1 MTAVQAGLTSIR
13 VSWTPSSDATEYII
27 SYTGG
32 GSSDSVTIILS
43 DATTDVYVLAGLVMN
58 ATYTIS
64 IVATSEVFPS
74 DVVEL
79 PELTLGEGLLIH
91 MYIHLRNWWAEWVHL

>member
-1 MTAVQAGLTSIR
+1 MAVQAGLASIR
-13 VSWTPSSDATEYII
+13 LSWTPSSDATEYII

-32 GSSDSVTIILS
+32 GSSDSVTIVLS

-64 IVATSEVFPS
+64 FVATSEVFPS